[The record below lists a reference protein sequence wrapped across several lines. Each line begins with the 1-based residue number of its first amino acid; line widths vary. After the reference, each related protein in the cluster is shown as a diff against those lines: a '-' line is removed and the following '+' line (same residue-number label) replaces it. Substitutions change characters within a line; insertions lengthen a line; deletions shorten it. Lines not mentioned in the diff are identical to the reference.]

1 MGKRRV
7 IAVTLNFQDMID
19 NSLGTL
25 PPHIHLLR
33 TGGVNAPSIIALHG
47 FTGDGKD
54 FQPLVDIK
62 AGSFSF
68 YAPDL
73 PGHGLNTYR
82 RPSSYCIST
91 AAEDL
96 AGWINT
102 LPRPRALIGYSM
114 GGRVALTLASEN
126 PNLVDCIIL
135 IGTTPGIRDDEE
147 RKQREIEDTAL
158 AAEMIEKGNDWF
170 LKYWHRHPVIKTQT
184 KIPEKWRKEMM
195 ERRKAHDVAEWAK
208 SLRLAG
214 TGMMHSTWPYLERIK
229 CPTLLVTGVLDE
241 KFTEIAKDME
251 QQLPDARRV
260 EIPDAGHAPHL
271 ENFPAFV
278 KEAEK
283 FFKETVCKD
292 QFC

>member
-1 MGKRRV
+1 
-7 IAVTLNFQDMID
+7 
-19 NSLGTL
+19 
-25 PPHIHLLR
+25 
-33 TGGVNAPSIIALHG
+33 
-47 FTGDGKD
+47 
-54 FQPLVDIK
+54 
-62 AGSFSF
+62 
-68 YAPDL
+68 
-73 PGHGLNTYR
+73 
-82 RPSSYCIST
+82 
-91 AAEDL
+91 
-96 AGWINT
+96 GWINI

-214 TGMMHSTWPYLERIK
+214 TGMMHSTWPYLE
-229 CPTLLVTGVLDE
+229 
-241 KFTEIAKDME
+241 
-251 QQLPDARRV
+251 
-260 EIPDAGHAPHL
+260 
-271 ENFPAFV
+271 
-278 KEAEK
+278 
-283 FFKETVCKD
+283 
-292 QFC
+292 